1 MRLINSWSSDFIT
14 AASDLVLSAD
24 FIPAQVTW
32 SVTDKAQRLDLVI
45 FRPSLSSRPHD
56 TVPTPPKSHDV
67 ALGCIRYAPIALVAL
82 VTLVAPLTY
91 RLQLLRPHCIRYALD
106 ALVAPSLHHS
116 LHSCCSCC
124 TLNLALTVTVMCF
137 FATSKAS
144 IPK

>member
-24 FIPAQVTW
+24 FIIAQVTDE
-32 SVTDKAQRLDLVI
+32 VQRLDLVI
-45 FRPSLSSRPHD
+45 FRPSPSSRPHD
-56 TVPTPPKSHDV
+56 TVPTPPKSHDI
-67 ALGCIRYAPIALVAL
+67 ALGCIRCAPIALVAL

>member
-91 RLQLLRPHCIRYALD
+91 RLQSLRPHCIRYALD
-106 ALVAPSLHHS
+106 ALVAPSLHS

-137 FATSKAS
+137 VATSKAS